1 VGRLAH
7 WSHPGGGTSS
17 SGISTA
23 AARELPAGVGADEVD
38 GTVTSMVVIATAVVA
53 A

>member
-7 WSHPGGGTSS
+7 WFHPGGGTSS
-17 SGISTA
+17 SRISTA
-23 AARELPAGVGADEVD
+23 TARELPVGAGADEVD
-38 GTVTSMVVIATAVVA
+38 DTVTSMVVIATAAVA